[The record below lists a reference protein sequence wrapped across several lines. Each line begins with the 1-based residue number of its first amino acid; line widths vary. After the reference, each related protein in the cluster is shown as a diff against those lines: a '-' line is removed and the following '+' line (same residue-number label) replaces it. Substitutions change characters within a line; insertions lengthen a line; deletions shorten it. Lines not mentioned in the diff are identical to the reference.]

1 MNPTAIESHL
11 RLVLYQWVIII
22 AVAWTFGRL
31 FKSMGQ
37 PHCVGEIA
45 AGLLLGPSGLGA
57 LWPADWPILFPAET
71 QQSLQ
76 LMGKIGLIFFLFQVG
91 MEFDFK
97 HLKTSSRT
105 VLAVSLLGLLAPAII
120 GLAVGPWLH
129 RSFAPDTPFFG
140 FQFFVCIALA
150 ISALPVMG
158 RILIEMGLERSQ
170 LAVIAIGAAAVDDAA
185 GWILLAVATA
195 LVTAVFSGW
204 HLVLQ
209 IGALALFLLI
219 VQKALGPA
227 LIWIWRRSGSQA
239 DGQHMS
245 SGFLAVLLIA
255 LMLCC
260 LATNSLGVFSIF
272 GGFALGVSL
281 HSEVDL
287 VAAWR
292 RMFSRFVLVAL
303 VPVFFTNTGLRTEI
317 GALQSSVAWLG
328 CAVVLVAAVAG
339 KLGGCWLGAR
349 WTGLGGREAACVAAL
364 MNTRGLMGLVAI
376 NIGADLGLLPKSL
389 FTVFVIMALL
399 TTAMTAPLLKLWL
412 PRSRADH
419 ADLGRDSV
427 TASSP

>member
-31 FKSMGQ
+31 FKAIGQ
-37 PHCVGEIA
+37 PHAVGEIA

-57 LWPADWPILFPAET
+57 IWPAEWPVLFPAET

-97 HLKTSSRT
+97 HLRTSSRT
-105 VLAVSLLGLLAPAII
+105 VMAVSLLGVLAPAVLGI
-120 GLAVGPWLH
+120 AVGPWLH
-129 RSFAPDTPFFG
+129 RTFASETPFFG

-170 LAVIAIGAAAVDDAA
+170 TAVIAIGAAAIDDAV
-185 GWILLAVATA
+185 GWILLAAATA
-195 LVTAVFSGW
+195 LVTAAFSGW
-204 HLVLQ
+204 LLALQ
-209 IGALALFLLI
+209 IVALAIFLLV

-227 LIWIWRRSGSQA
+227 LVWLWRRSGNPD
-239 DGQHMS
+239 DGQQMS

-272 GGFALGVSL
+272 GAFALGVSL
-281 HSEVDL
+281 HSEMEL

-317 GALQSSVAWLG
+317 GALQSPIAWLG
-328 CAVVLVAAVAG
+328 CAVVMAAAVGG
-339 KLGGCWLGAR
+339 KLGGCWLGAK
-349 WTGLGGREAACVAAL
+349 WTGLNGREAACVAAL

-389 FTVFVIMALL
+389 FTVFVVMALL

-412 PRSRADH
+412 PK
-419 ADLGRDSV
+419 
-427 TASSP
+427 P